1 MAQDD
6 KRRLIE
12 MLEKLISIRSVTGE
26 ENRLVDFLEKHLL
39 EIGLNVGR
47 EEIDSRY
54 NLFAYRGK
62 ARYLIAT
69 HVDTVPPWGFRRA
82 FKPRFGDERIFGR
95 GAIDTKGQIASLLV
109 ALENTDAPCAIALFV
124 DEERDAKGS
133 EEFTPKWKFDGAL
146 VLEPTD
152 FKICTR
158 QAGSIEIRLET
169 RGRSSHGATPLAGK
183 NAIDVFIEIYLALKS
198 MEHIKNR
205 PKDFKESGVTLGWIR
220 GGRDCQVVPDRC
232 VGEID
237 IPIFPG
243 DDISAIKD
251 QVDEILAKYGA
262 GAQVK
267 IFDQPVEISRDEN
280 VVKLLERAM
289 RGIRRVRYSGMPAW
303 TDAANLIEKGIPSV
317 VFGAGDLSLAHT
329 ERESI
334 AVDDLLDLCRI
345 LKRFIELSGMESDQ
359 LS

>member
-12 MLEKLISIRSVTGE
+12 IVEKLISIRSVTGE

-39 EIGLNVGR
+39 EIGLNVRR

-54 NLFAYRGK
+54 NLFAHRGK

-69 HVDTVPPWGFRRA
+69 HVDTVPPWGFRGA
-82 FKPRFGDERIFGR
+82 FKPRFKNERIFGR

-124 DEERDAKGS
+124 DEEKDAKGS
-133 EEFTPKWKFDGAL
+133 DRFAPRWKFDGAL
-146 VLEPTD
+146 VLEPTN
-152 FKICTR
+152 FAICTR

-169 RGRSSHGATPLAGK
+169 RGNSSHGATPLAGK
-183 NAIDVFIEIYLALKS
+183 NAIDVFIEIYLTLKS

-205 PKDFKESGVTLGWIR
+205 PKDFEESGVTLGWIR

-243 DDISAIKD
+243 DDISAIRNR
-251 QVDEILAKYGA
+251 VDEILVKYGA

-267 IFDQPVEISRDEN
+267 IFDRPIEISRDEN

-289 RGIRRVRYSGMPAW
+289 RGIRGIRYSGMPAW

-317 VFGAGDLSLAHT
+317 IFGAGELSLAHT
-329 ERESI
+329 EREGI

-345 LKRFIELSGMESDQ
+345 LKRFIELSGMESGQ
-359 LS
+359 LP

>member
-26 ENRLVDFLEKHLL
+26 EDRLVDFLEKHLL

-47 EEIDSRY
+47 EDIDSRY

-82 FKPRFGDERIFGR
+82 FKPRFGGERIFGR

-109 ALENTDAPCAIALFV
+109 ALENTDASCAIALFV

-133 EEFTPKWKFDGAL
+133 DRFTPRWKFDGAL
-146 VLEPTD
+146 VLEPTN
-152 FKICTR
+152 FAICTR

-251 QVDEILAKYGA
+251 QVDEILARYGA

-289 RGIRRVRYSGMPAW
+289 RGIRRIRYSGMPAW

-317 VFGAGDLSLAHT
+317 VFGAGELSLAHT
-329 ERESI
+329 EREGI
-334 AVDDLLDLCRI
+334 AVEDLLDLCRI

>member
-1 MAQDD
+1 MGEDD
-6 KRRLIE
+6 KKRLIE
-12 MLEKLISIRSVTGE
+12 MVSKLISIKSPTGE
-26 ENRLVDFLEKHLL
+26 EDRMTDFLEDHLSSL
-39 EIGLNVGR
+39 DFTVER
-47 EEIDSRY
+47 EKVDHRY
-54 NLFAYRGK
+54 NLFAYRDK
-62 ARYLIAT
+62 SPYLIAT
-69 HVDTVPPWGFRRA
+69 HVDTTPAWGFRDA
-82 FKPRFGDERIFGR
+82 FKPKLRGERVYGR
-95 GAIDTKGQIASLLV
+95 GAIDTKGQIASLLL
-109 ALENTDAPCAIALFV
+109 AIEHTDAPCAIALFV
-124 DEERDAKGS
+124 DEERDGKGS
-133 EEFTPKWKFDGAL
+133 DRFTPRWKFDGAL
-146 VLEPTD
+146 VLEPTN
-152 FKICTR
+152 FAICTR

-169 RGRSSHGATPLAGK
+169 RGRTSHGATPVAGK

-243 DDISAIKD
+243 NDISAIKK
-251 QVDEILAKYGA
+251 QVDEILARYGA

-267 IFDQPVEISRDEN
+267 IFDQPVEISKDEN

-317 VFGAGDLSLAHT
+317 IFGAGDLSLAHT

-334 AVDDLLDLCRI
+334 AVDDLLDLYRI
-345 LKRFIELSGMESDQ
+345 LKRFIELSGMESGQ
-359 LS
+359 LP

>member
-95 GAIDTKGQIASLLV
+95 GAVDTKGQIASLLV

-158 QAGSIEIRLET
+158 QAGSIEIFVET
-169 RGRSSHGATPLAGK
+169 KGKMAHGATPERGK
-183 NAIDVFIEIYLALKS
+183 SAIDVFIELYKDLKS
-198 MEHIKNR
+198 LEHIKKR
-205 PKDFKESGVTLGWIR
+205 PADFSESGVNLGWIR
-220 GGRDCQVVPDRC
+220 GGRDCQLVADYCR
-232 VGEID
+232 GEID

-243 DDISAIKD
+243 DDVEVIKG
-251 QVDEILAKYGA
+251 EIDRVLTHYGA
-262 GAQVK
+262 AAKVK
-267 IFDQPVEISRDEN
+267 IFDEPVEISRDEK
-280 VVKLLERAM
+280 VVKLLERAVS
-289 RGIRRVRYSGMPAW
+289 GIRKTEHAGMPAW

-317 VFGAGDLSLAHT
+317 IFGAGDLSLAHT

-334 AVDDLLDLCRI
+334 AVDDLLDLYRI
-345 LKRFIELSGMESDQ
+345 LKRFIELSGMESSQ
-359 LS
+359 LL

>member
-95 GAIDTKGQIASLLV
+95 GAVDTKGQIASLLV

-124 DEERDAKGS
+124 DEERDAEGS
-133 EEFTPKWKFDGAL
+133 DRFTPRWKFDGAL
-146 VLEPTD
+146 VLEPTN
-152 FKICTR
+152 FAICTR

-251 QVDEILAKYGA
+251 QVDEILARYGA

-267 IFDQPVEISRDEN
+267 IFDQPVEISKDEN

-289 RGIRRVRYSGMPAW
+289 RGIRRIRYSGMPAW

-317 VFGAGDLSLAHT
+317 VFGAGELSLAHT
-329 ERESI
+329 EREGI
-334 AVDDLLDLCRI
+334 AVEDLLDLCRI